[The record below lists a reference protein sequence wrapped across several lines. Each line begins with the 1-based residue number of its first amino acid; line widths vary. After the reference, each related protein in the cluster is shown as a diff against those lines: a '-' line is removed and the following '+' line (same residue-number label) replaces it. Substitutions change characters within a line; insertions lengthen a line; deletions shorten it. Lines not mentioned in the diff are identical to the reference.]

1 MPIDSSKFFDS
12 IRIKPNKLSAKQQ
25 ARAREDAVMCE
36 WPDCKNKGPHRAPKG
51 RANDKEYWHFC
62 LNHVR
67 EYNQSYNFFS
77 GMNADA
83 VARYQKDA
91 LTGHRPT
98 WKMGAN
104 GTKGKGK
111 TAEADLEGA
120 ADPFSMFSELNGR
133 GRWRPGPVPARKPR
147 WKPAKFSTP
156 SARRCR

>member
-1 MPIDSSKFFDS
+1 
-12 IRIKPNKLSAKQQ
+12 
-25 ARAREDAVMCE
+25 MCE

-51 RANDKEYWHFC
+51 RTNDKEYWHFC

-67 EYNQSYNFFS
+67 EYNQSYNLFQ
-77 GMNADA
+77 GMNPEA

-104 GTKGKGK
+104 TSARRGKGS
-111 TAEADLEGA
+111 AEADLEGA
-120 ADPFSMFSELNGR
+120 FDPFSMFSELQRPAAACGR
-133 GRWRPGPVPARKPR
+133 GPARAPR
-147 WKPAKFSTP
+147 PRSKRERCSTP